1 MSKKTKL
8 GDYNRLRIVKK
19 VDFGLY
25 LDGGDG
31 FFLSFVLKLLF

>member
-1 MSKKTKL
+1 MAKKIKL

-25 LDGGDG
+25 LDGG
-31 FFLSFVLKLLF
+31 VIRW